1 MGLIKIEFNSKL
13 NAFEVYNLF
22 KDEKDTILLDS
33 SKETIISSIKAS
45 KDSPAGIINTYYAK
59 KLVNSLSFEERIEN
73 ISKITKND
81 IINLSTK
88 ISMHTVY
95 LLEGEENEDN

>member
-33 SKETIISSIKAS
+33 SKEDK
-45 KDSPAGIINTYYAK
+45 
-59 KLVNSLSFEERIEN
+59 
-73 ISKITKND
+73 
-81 IINLSTK
+81 NLSKYSFIGINPFLKFEVKNEKTYINDNIVEGDPFK
-88 ISMHTVY
+88 ILDNSY
-95 LLEGEENEDN
+95 LI

>member
-33 SKETIISSIKAS
+33 SKEDKNLS
-45 KDSPAGIINTYYAK
+45 KYSFIGVNPFLKFEVKNENTYINGNIVEGDPFK
-59 KLVNSLSFEERIEN
+59 ILENLVTAFL
-73 ISKITKND
+73 
-81 IINLSTK
+81 
-88 ISMHTVY
+88 
-95 LLEGEENEDN
+95 

>member
-33 SKETIISSIKAS
+33 SKEDK
-45 KDSPAGIINTYYAK
+45 
-59 KLVNSLSFEERIEN
+59 
-73 ISKITKND
+73 
-81 IINLSTK
+81 NLSKYSFIGINPFLKFEVIKEKTYINDNIVEGDPFK
-88 ISMHTVY
+88 I
-95 LLEGEENEDN
+95 LENLINEYRSDIER